1 MTENHNEYVSL
12 DIAKLL
18 KKAGFDWAVEDYY
31 GHNFLNHTIN
41 FANHNAVGDE
51 FSAPTLAVAQRWLR
65 EIKGVQVSTTNECM
79 GDGTPCSWGVFFDSG
94 KFDDSECVNLVFD
107 SYEEA
112 LEFGIMECLLQI
124 IEE

>member
-31 GHNFLNHTIN
+31 SHNFQNHTIN

-79 GDGTPCSWGVFFDSG
+79 SDGTPCSW
-94 KFDDSECVNLVFD
+94 
-107 SYEEA
+107 
-112 LEFGIMECLLQI
+112 
-124 IEE
+124 